1 MQEFMKG
8 SEVMN
13 KEIDLTRVVV
23 AEEQKKERK
32 LQERK
37 EKMYLKEKELL
48 REPEERNVLQTKSMQ
63 EEHER
68 KIKSLKHALA

>member
-1 MQEFMKG
+1 MQEFMMVR
-8 SEVMN
+8 EVMN

-37 EKMYLKEKELL
+37 E
-48 REPEERNVLQTKSMQ
+48 
-63 EEHER
+63 
-68 KIKSLKHALA
+68 